1 MYRIRFHGRGGQG
14 IKVTSRILGTALF
27 MKGYEVQ
34 DAPRYGAERR
44 GAPIFAYVRASKKA
58 IFERGIVR
66 NPDLIIVA
74 DESLIPLP
82 AAAVR
87 QGADEHTVM
96 LINTLLDPQTWK
108 ERLNFPGTVLSFDA
122 HTWFEGRQEER
133 YIGAACVGAASRLL
147 GLFDETT
154 LKEAISEELQ
164 EMKSEIIEKNIAIAL
179 KAYELMQPFEHSVR
193 SSEKSDAA
201 NYVKPHWVELP
212 FDDARTSAPVIH
224 AALTSEK
231 VPTGLWR
238 TLHPLIHYEH
248 CHRCWWN
255 CSTFCPDSAINV
267 DTEGYPVI
275 DYDHCKGCLICS
287 AICPSHAIEVIPE
300 SEAQKREEK
309 ETPQ

>member
-14 IKVTSRILGTALF
+14 IKVTSRILGSALF
-27 MKGYEVQ
+27 ISGYEIQ

-44 GAPIFAYVRASKKA
+44 GAPIFAYIRASKNT
-58 IFERGIVR
+58 ILERGIVS
-66 NPDLIIVA
+66 NPDLIVVA

-87 QGADEHTVM
+87 EGADEHTV
-96 LINTLLDPQTWK
+96 LLLNTLLDPQTWK
-108 ERLNFPGTVLSFDA
+108 ERINFPGTVISFDA
-122 HTWFEGRQEER
+122 HTCFEEQQDER
-133 YIGAACVGAASRLL
+133 FTGTACVGAASRLL
-147 GLFDETT
+147 GLFDKSI
-154 LKEAISEELQ
+154 LKEAIKEELQ
-164 EMKSEIIEKNIAIAL
+164 EMKSDIIEKNITIAL
-179 KAYELMQPFEHSVR
+179 KAYDLMEPHEHCVHT
-193 SSEKSDAA
+193 SEKTNAF

-238 TLHPLIHYEH
+238 TLHPIIHYEH
-248 CHRCWWN
+248 CHQCWWN

-267 DTEGYPVI
+267 NEESFPVI

-287 AICPSHAIEVIPE
+287 TICPSHAIEVIPE

-309 ETPQ
+309 EEE

>member
-14 IKVTSRILGTALF
+14 IKVTSRILGSALF
-27 MKGYEVQ
+27 MNGYEIQ

-44 GAPIFAYVRASKKA
+44 GAPIFAYVRASKNS

-66 NPDLIIVA
+66 NPDLIVVA

-87 QGADEHTVM
+87 QGADEHTV
-96 LINTLLDPQTWK
+96 LLLNTRIDAQTWK

-122 HTWFEGRQEER
+122 YICFEEHQDER
-133 YIGAACVGAASRLL
+133 FTGTACVGAASRLL
-147 GLFDETT
+147 GLFDKSI
-154 LKEAISEELQ
+154 LKEAINEELQ
-164 EMKSEIIEKNIAIAL
+164 EMKSEIIEKNITIAL
-179 KAYELMQPFEHSVR
+179 KAYDLMEPYEHCVN
-193 SSEKSDAA
+193 SSKKTDAL

-212 FDDARTSAPVIH
+212 FENARTSAPVIH
-224 AALTSEK
+224 ATLTSEN

-238 TLHPLIHYEH
+238 TLHPIIHYEH

-267 DTEGYPVI
+267 NEESFPVI

-287 AICPSHAIEVIPE
+287 TICPSHAIEIISE
-300 SEAQKREEK
+300 SEAQKRMEK
-309 ETPQ
+309 

>member
-44 GAPIFAYVRASKKA
+44 GAPIFAYVRASKDA

-82 AAAVR
+82 AAAVI
-87 QGADEHTVM
+87 QGADEHTV
-96 LINTLLDPQTWK
+96 LLLNTRLNPQTWK

-122 HTWFEGRQEER
+122 HTCFEERQDER
-133 YIGAACVGAASRLL
+133 YIGAACIGAASRLL

-154 LKEAISEELQ
+154 LKEAINEELQ

-179 KAYELMQPFEHSVR
+179 KAYDLMQPYEQSVR
-193 SSEKSDAA
+193 SAEKTDAS
-201 NYVKPHWVELP
+201 NYIKPHWVQLP
-212 FDDARTSAPVIH
+212 FEDAHTSAPVIH
-224 AALTSEK
+224 ATLTSEK

-238 TLHPLIHYEH
+238 TLHPIIHYEH

-287 AICPSHAIEVIPE
+287 TICPSHAIEVIPE
-300 SEAQKREEK
+300 SEAQKSEKK
-309 ETPQ
+309 ETER

>member
-14 IKVTSRILGTALF
+14 IKVTSRILGSALF
-27 MKGYEVQ
+27 MNGYEIQ

-44 GAPIFAYVRASKKA
+44 GAPIFAYVRASKNS

-66 NPDLIIVA
+66 NPDLIVVA

-82 AAAVR
+82 AAAVI
-87 QGADEHTVM
+87 QGADEHTV
-96 LINTLLDPQTWK
+96 LLLNTRIDAQTWK

-122 HTWFEGRQEER
+122 YICFEEQQDER
-133 YIGAACVGAASRLL
+133 FTGTACVGAASRLL
-147 GLFDETT
+147 GLFDKSI
-154 LKEAISEELQ
+154 LKEAINEELQ
-164 EMKSEIIEKNIAIAL
+164 EMKSEIIEKNITIAL
-179 KAYELMQPFEHSVR
+179 KAYDLMEPYEHCVN
-193 SSEKSDAA
+193 SSKKTDAL

-212 FDDARTSAPVIH
+212 FENARTSAPVIH
-224 AALTSEK
+224 ATLTSEN

-238 TLHPLIHYEH
+238 TLHPIIHYEH

-267 DTEGYPVI
+267 NEESFPVI

-287 AICPSHAIEVIPE
+287 TICPSHAIEVISE
-300 SEAQKREEK
+300 SEARKRMEKKEE
-309 ETPQ
+309 E

>member
-14 IKVTSRILGTALF
+14 IKVTSRILGSALF
-27 MKGYEVQ
+27 MNGYEIQ

-44 GAPIFAYVRASKKA
+44 GAPIFAYVRASKNS

-66 NPDLIIVA
+66 NPDLIVVA

-82 AAAVR
+82 AAAVI
-87 QGADEHTVM
+87 QGADEHTV
-96 LINTLLDPQTWK
+96 LLLNTRIDAQTWK

-122 HTWFEGRQEER
+122 YICFEEQQDER
-133 YIGAACVGAASRLL
+133 FTGTACVGAASRLL
-147 GLFDETT
+147 GLFDKSI
-154 LKEAISEELQ
+154 LKEAINEELQ
-164 EMKSEIIEKNIAIAL
+164 EMKSEIIEKNITIAL
-179 KAYELMQPFEHSVR
+179 KAYDLMEPYEHCVN
-193 SSEKSDAA
+193 SSKKTDAL

-212 FDDARTSAPVIH
+212 FENARTSAPVIH
-224 AALTSEK
+224 ATLTSEN

-238 TLHPLIHYEH
+238 TLHPIIHYEH

-267 DTEGYPVI
+267 NEESFPVI

-287 AICPSHAIEVIPE
+287 TICPSHAIEVIYE
-300 SEAQKREEK
+300 SEVRKRMEKKEE
-309 ETPQ
+309 E

>member
-14 IKVTSRILGTALF
+14 IKMTGRVLGTAFFL
-27 MKGYEVQ
+27 KGYEVQ

-44 GAPIFAYVRASKKA
+44 GAPIFAYVRASREA

-96 LINTLLDPQTWK
+96 LLNTRLEPQTWK
-108 ERLNFPGTVLSFDA
+108 ERLNFPGTVIAFDA
-122 HTWFEGRQEER
+122 SAWFEKQQEER

-147 GLFDETT
+147 GLFDQAT
-154 LKEAISEELQ
+154 LEEALREELR
-164 EMKSEIIEKNIAIAL
+164 EMKSEVIEKNIAVAL
-179 KAYELMQPFEHSVR
+179 RAYDLMRPYEHTVRPGGKA
-193 SSEKSDAA
+193 DAA
-201 NYVKPHWVELP
+201 NYVRPQWVELP
-212 FDDARTSAPVIH
+212 FDDARASAPVIH

-231 VPTGLWR
+231 VATGMWR
-238 TLHPLIHYEH
+238 TLHPVIHYEH

-267 DTEGYPVI
+267 DAEGYPVI

-287 AICPSHAIEVIPE
+287 SVCPSHAIEVIPE
-300 SEAQKREEK
+300 SEAQKREK
-309 ETPQ
+309 EERPR

>member
-14 IKVTSRILGTALF
+14 IKVTSRVLGTALF
-27 MKGYEVQ
+27 IKGYEVQ

-96 LINTLLDPQTWK
+96 LLNTRLDPQTWK
-108 ERLNFPGTVLSFDA
+108 ERLNFPGTVLCFDA
-122 HTWFEGRQEER
+122 HTWFEERHEER

-179 KAYELMQPFEHSVR
+179 KAYDLMQPYEHSVR
-193 SSEKSDAA
+193 SGEKSDAS

-224 AALTSEK
+224 ATLTSEK

-238 TLHPLIHYEH
+238 TLHPVIHYEH

-287 AICPSHAIEVIPE
+287 TICPSHAIEVIPE
-300 SEAQKREEK
+300 SEAQKKEEK
-309 ETPQ
+309 ETPR

>member
-27 MKGYEVQ
+27 MNGYEIQ

-44 GAPIFAYVRASKKA
+44 GAPIFAYVRASKNT

-66 NPDLIIVA
+66 NPDLIVVA

-87 QGADEHTVM
+87 QGADEHTV
-96 LINTLLDPQTWK
+96 LLLNTRIDAQTWK

-122 HTWFEGRQEER
+122 YICFEEQQDER
-133 YIGAACVGAASRLL
+133 FTGTACVGAASRLL
-147 GLFDETT
+147 GLFDKSI
-154 LKEAISEELQ
+154 LKEAINEELQ
-164 EMKSEIIEKNIAIAL
+164 EMKSEIIEKNITIAL
-179 KAYELMQPFEHSVR
+179 KAYDLMEPYEHCVN
-193 SSEKSDAA
+193 SSKKTDAL
-201 NYVKPHWVELP
+201 NYDKPHWIELP
-212 FDDARTSAPVIH
+212 FENARTSAPVIH
-224 AALTSEK
+224 ATLTSEN

-238 TLHPLIHYEH
+238 TLHPIIHYEH

-267 DTEGYPVI
+267 NEESFPVI

-287 AICPSHAIEVIPE
+287 TICPSHAIEVISE
-300 SEAQKREEK
+300 SEAQKRKEK
-309 ETPQ
+309 EEEE